1 MFVHYIILELPP
13 PEISVLSDPISE
25 AGQSVSLSCTVT
37 VVENLIVNPHIEWM
51 KVGGSIITYNQ
62 NTSVINTVVSGTVC
76 TLNVSFNPLL
86 TSHAGQYQCRAS
98 VNISDVPVVFNNIT
112 TSLYVASKFYHKN
125 EHAQI
130 TSTL

>member
-1 MFVHYIILELPP
+1 MFVHYIILELLS
-13 PEISVLSDPISE
+13 PEISVLSAPISE

-51 KVGGSIITYNQ
+51 KVGGST
-62 NTSVINTVVSGTVC
+62 INDLNSTEMTAVVTGTIS

-86 TSHAGQYQCRAS
+86 TSHAGQYQCRTS

-112 TSLYVASKFYHKN
+112 TSLYVASKF
-125 EHAQI
+125 
-130 TSTL
+130 LL

>member
-1 MFVHYIILELPP
+1 MIIHYIILELLPP
-13 PEISVLSDPISE
+13 VISVLSAPISE

-51 KVGGSIITYNQ
+51 KVGSSTITNSQ
-62 NTSVINTVVSGTVC
+62 NTSVLNTVVSGTVSK
-76 TLNVSFNPLL
+76 LNIFFEPLL

-98 VNISDVPVVFNNIT
+98 VNISDVPVIFNNIT
-112 TSLYVASKFYHKN
+112 TSLYVASKFYHK
-125 EHAQI
+125 EPAQI